1 MLTVHVSCW
10 SFCPSEKS
18 KKSFLCIMNLL
29 CLSQRC
35 LSVVVSQLSV
45 LIVGTC
51 WFRFSL
57 RYCICLFLCFIDS
70 VCLFFVFRFLCVFVY
85 FSCLFWV
92 LLVLYGCKW
101 LPEKTSLQNELLCLK
116 QDLKL
121 YWLSHSAKQVMSL
134 SWFVGLSACMVT
146 LEVQMNFYKNLG
158 TG

>member
-29 CLSQRC
+29 CLSQHC

-70 VCLFFVFRFLCVFVY
+70 VCLFFVFCVFLCIYLVCFEFCWY
-85 FSCLFWV
+85 STGASDCLKRLVSKMNYYVSSKIWNSTDSV
-92 LLVLYGCKW
+92 TLPSRLCLCRGLLVCLHAWW
-101 LPEKTSLQNELLCLK
+101 L
-116 QDLKL
+116 
-121 YWLSHSAKQVMSL
+121 
-134 SWFVGLSACMVT
+134 
-146 LEVQMNFYKNLG
+146 
-158 TG
+158 